1 MEDIDIAR
9 QAKLQN
15 IAKVAEKLGIEENYL
30 EQYGKYK
37 AKISNELYEKL
48 KDKKDGKLIL
58 VTSINP
64 TPLGEGKTTISIGLA
79 DGLSKI
85 NKKAI
90 LALREPSL
98 GPVFGIKGGATGGG
112 YVQVAPMEEINLH
125 FTGDIHAITSAN
137 NLLSALIDNHI
148 FQGNELGFDKV
159 IWKRCVDLNDRALRK
174 VEICLSG
181 EKNAVPR
188 EDGFDITVAS
198 EIMAIFCLAEDIN
211 DLKRRIGNIV
221 VGYNKNGEEIRAK
234 DLKAEGAMT
243 VLLKDAI
250 EYANSVVYKKAQSKE
265 NLRGMGTTL
274 DVCLIYNSRIY
285 IGHVGD
291 SRVYR
296 IRKEF
301 MRRLTKDHSY
311 VQTLVD
317 DGTITKEEAY
327 SHPKKNMLTKALGC
341 VETVEPDVYTKTFIK
356 DDIILMCSDGL
367 TNMIREENIYEIIKQ
382 DKENAIEN
390 LVKQA
395 NDNGGLDNIT
405 VVIIM

>member
-1 MEDIDIAR
+1 MKMQVFAKSDIGRERKTNEDFYYVSKPED
-9 QAKLQN
+9 
-15 IAKVAEKLGIEENYL
+15 
-30 EQYGKYK
+30 
-37 AKISNELYEKL
+37 KIRLF
-48 KDKKDGKLIL
+48 I
-58 VTSINP
+58 
-64 TPLGEGKTTISIGLA
+64 LA
-79 DGLSKI
+79 DGM
-85 NKKAI
+85 
-90 LALREPSL
+90 
-98 GPVFGIKGGATGGG
+98 GG
-112 YVQVAPMEEINLH
+112 YNA
-125 FTGDIHAITSAN
+125 
-137 NLLSALIDNHI
+137 
-148 FQGNELGFDKV
+148 
-159 IWKRCVDLNDRALRK
+159 
-174 VEICLSG
+174 G
-181 EKNAVPR
+181 E
-188 EDGFDITVAS
+188 VAS
-198 EIMAIFCLAEDIN
+198 RMAVESARDYIHKHFA
-211 DLKRRIGNIV
+211 K
-221 VGYNKNGEEIRAK
+221 NKDSKEKLE
-234 DLKAEGAMT
+234 T
-243 VLLKDAI
+243 LLKDAI

-265 NLRGMGTTL
+265 DLRGMGTTL

-341 VETVEPDVYTKTFIK
+341 VQTVEPDVYTKTFIK

-367 TNMIREENIYEIIKQ
+367 TNMIREENIYGIIKQ

>member
-1 MEDIDIAR
+1 MAVESAR
-9 QAKLQN
+9 DYIHKHFAKN
-15 IAKVAEKLGIEENYL
+15 KDSKEKLE
-30 EQYGKYK
+30 
-37 AKISNELYEKL
+37 
-48 KDKKDGKLIL
+48 
-58 VTSINP
+58 T
-64 TPLGEGKTTISIGLA
+64 
-79 DGLSKI
+79 
-85 NKKAI
+85 
-90 LALREPSL
+90 
-98 GPVFGIKGGATGGG
+98 
-112 YVQVAPMEEINLH
+112 
-125 FTGDIHAITSAN
+125 
-137 NLLSALIDNHI
+137 
-148 FQGNELGFDKV
+148 
-159 IWKRCVDLNDRALRK
+159 
-174 VEICLSG
+174 
-181 EKNAVPR
+181 
-188 EDGFDITVAS
+188 
-198 EIMAIFCLAEDIN
+198 
-211 DLKRRIGNIV
+211 
-221 VGYNKNGEEIRAK
+221 
-234 DLKAEGAMT
+234 
-243 VLLKDAI
+243 LLKDAI

-265 NLRGMGTTL
+265 DLRGMGTTL

-327 SHPKKNMLTKALGC
+327 RHPKKNMLTKALGC
-341 VETVEPDVYTKTFIK
+341 MEKVEPDVYTKTFIK

-382 DKENAIEN
+382 NKENAIEN

>member
-1 MEDIDIAR
+1 MQVFAKSDIGRERKTNEDFYYVSKPAD
-9 QAKLQN
+9 
-15 IAKVAEKLGIEENYL
+15 
-30 EQYGKYK
+30 
-37 AKISNELYEKL
+37 KIRLF
-48 KDKKDGKLIL
+48 I
-58 VTSINP
+58 
-64 TPLGEGKTTISIGLA
+64 LA
-79 DGLSKI
+79 DGM
-85 NKKAI
+85 
-90 LALREPSL
+90 
-98 GPVFGIKGGATGGG
+98 GG
-112 YVQVAPMEEINLH
+112 YNA
-125 FTGDIHAITSAN
+125 
-137 NLLSALIDNHI
+137 
-148 FQGNELGFDKV
+148 
-159 IWKRCVDLNDRALRK
+159 
-174 VEICLSG
+174 G
-181 EKNAVPR
+181 E
-188 EDGFDITVAS
+188 VAS
-198 EIMAIFCLAEDIN
+198 RMAVESARDYIHKHFA
-211 DLKRRIGNIV
+211 K
-221 VGYNKNGEEIRAK
+221 NKDSKEKLEA
-234 DLKAEGAMT
+234 
-243 VLLKDAI
+243 LLKDAV

-265 NLRGMGTTL
+265 DLRGMGTTL

-367 TNMIREENIYEIIKQ
+367 TNMIREEEISKIIKQ
-382 DKENAIEN
+382 DKEEATEN

>member
-1 MEDIDIAR
+1 MGGYNAGEVASR
-9 QAKLQN
+9 MAVESAKDY
-15 IAKVAEKLGIEENYL
+15 IHKHFAKNKDSKEKLE
-30 EQYGKYK
+30 
-37 AKISNELYEKL
+37 A
-48 KDKKDGKLIL
+48 
-58 VTSINP
+58 
-64 TPLGEGKTTISIGLA
+64 
-79 DGLSKI
+79 
-85 NKKAI
+85 
-90 LALREPSL
+90 
-98 GPVFGIKGGATGGG
+98 
-112 YVQVAPMEEINLH
+112 
-125 FTGDIHAITSAN
+125 
-137 NLLSALIDNHI
+137 
-148 FQGNELGFDKV
+148 
-159 IWKRCVDLNDRALRK
+159 
-174 VEICLSG
+174 
-181 EKNAVPR
+181 
-188 EDGFDITVAS
+188 
-198 EIMAIFCLAEDIN
+198 
-211 DLKRRIGNIV
+211 
-221 VGYNKNGEEIRAK
+221 
-234 DLKAEGAMT
+234 
-243 VLLKDAI
+243 LLKDAI

-265 NLRGMGTTL
+265 DLRGMGTTL

-341 VETVEPDVYTKTFIK
+341 VQTVEPDVYTKTFIK

-405 VVIIM
+405 VVIIR

>member
-1 MEDIDIAR
+1 MVKAYAKSDIGKAR
-9 QAKLQN
+9 DTNQDSFYITDDQFSNIKLY
-15 IAKVAEKLGIEENYL
+15 I
-30 EQYGKYK
+30 
-37 AKISNELYEKL
+37 
-48 KDKKDGKLIL
+48 
-58 VTSINP
+58 
-64 TPLGEGKTTISIGLA
+64 LA
-79 DGLSKI
+79 DGM
-85 NKKAI
+85 
-90 LALREPSL
+90 
-98 GPVFGIKGGATGGG
+98 GG
-112 YVQVAPMEEINLH
+112 YNA
-125 FTGDIHAITSAN
+125 
-137 NLLSALIDNHI
+137 
-148 FQGNELGFDKV
+148 
-159 IWKRCVDLNDRALRK
+159 
-174 VEICLSG
+174 G
-181 EKNAVPR
+181 E
-188 EDGFDITVAS
+188 VAS
-198 EIMAIFCLAEDIN
+198 RMAVESARDYIHKHFA
-211 DLKRRIGNIV
+211 K
-221 VGYNKNGEEIRAK
+221 NKDSKEKLE
-234 DLKAEGAMT
+234 T
-243 VLLKDAI
+243 LLKDAI

>member
-1 MEDIDIAR
+1 MQKNKDS
-9 QAKLQN
+9 K
-15 IAKVAEKLGIEENYL
+15 EKLE
-30 EQYGKYK
+30 
-37 AKISNELYEKL
+37 A
-48 KDKKDGKLIL
+48 
-58 VTSINP
+58 
-64 TPLGEGKTTISIGLA
+64 
-79 DGLSKI
+79 
-85 NKKAI
+85 
-90 LALREPSL
+90 
-98 GPVFGIKGGATGGG
+98 
-112 YVQVAPMEEINLH
+112 
-125 FTGDIHAITSAN
+125 
-137 NLLSALIDNHI
+137 
-148 FQGNELGFDKV
+148 
-159 IWKRCVDLNDRALRK
+159 
-174 VEICLSG
+174 
-181 EKNAVPR
+181 
-188 EDGFDITVAS
+188 
-198 EIMAIFCLAEDIN
+198 
-211 DLKRRIGNIV
+211 
-221 VGYNKNGEEIRAK
+221 
-234 DLKAEGAMT
+234 
-243 VLLKDAI
+243 LLKDAI

-265 NLRGMGTTL
+265 DLRGMGTTL

-341 VETVEPDVYTKTFIK
+341 VQTVEPDVYTKTFIK